1 MKNIFSKV
9 VLGACL
15 MTSFHA
21 CSLDEYNPTM
31 VEADETLSTFDGW
44 KGMQSYCYQ
53 TLSGYMFNFEFLAL
67 CEGGTDTWI
76 TSMNK
81 TWAQEVFYD
90 YCPFCIFTAFVP

>member
-1 MKNIFSKV
+1 
-9 VLGACL
+9 

-67 CEGGTDTWI
+67 CE
-76 TSMNK
+76 
-81 TWAQEVFYD
+81 
-90 YCPFCIFTAFVP
+90 CL

>member
-1 MKNIFSKV
+1 
-9 VLGACL
+9 
-15 MTSFHA
+15 
-21 CSLDEYNPTM
+21 M

-81 TWAQEVFYD
+81 TWAQEVFY
-90 YCPFCIFTAFVP
+90 YEGLAPNTQYPNTSI